1 MDAIASRARSVSV
14 ADVAPRELRVDVT
27 GILDELADTID
38 VELEFAL
45 EPIEL
50 GPQRFVPTSEAEL
63 NVVLTYTGTGIVASG
78 TVAVDVSTTCARCLT
93 EFEMT
98 VVGDVQG
105 LYVRP
110 GVEAE
115 VPEEQ
120 EAEEITGRHIDLMPA
135 ISAGFA
141 LALPFAP
148 LHSPDCAGMC
158 VTCGQDL
165 SEGACSCEEDLS
177 RSPFAVLKD
186 VVTGEENNS

>member
-1 MDAIASRARSVSV
+1 V
-14 ADVAPRELRVDVT
+14 AEVAPRELRVDVT

-38 VELEFAL
+38 VEMEFAL

-50 GPQRFVPTSEAEL
+50 GPQRFTPTGPAEL
-63 NVVLTYTGTGIVASG
+63 SVLLTYTGTGIVASG
-78 TVAVDVSTTCARCLT
+78 TVAVDVTTTCARCLT
-93 EFEMT
+93 EFDMA
-98 VVGDVQG
+98 VVGDIQG

-120 EAEEITGRHIDLMPA
+120 EAEQITGRHIDLMPA
-135 ISAGFA
+135 VNAGFA

-148 LHSPDCAGMC
+148 LHAPDCVGMC
-158 VTCGQDL
+158 VTCGKDL
-165 SEGACSCEEDLS
+165 AEGPCDCGEDFS

-186 VVTGEENNS
+186 VVTSEDNDV

>member
-1 MDAIASRARSVSV
+1 MAEH
-14 ADVAPRELRVDVT
+14 APRELSVDVT

-38 VELEFAL
+38 VELEFPL
-45 EPIEL
+45 EPIDL
-50 GPQRFVPTSEAEL
+50 GPQHFVPTGPAEL
-63 NVVLTYTGTGIVASG
+63 NVLLTYTGTGIVASG
-78 TVAVDVSTTCARCLT
+78 TVAVDVITTCSRCLT
-93 EFEMT
+93 EFEMN

-120 EAEEITGRHIDLMPA
+120 EAEQITGRQIDLMPA
-135 ISAGFA
+135 INAGFA

-158 VTCGQDL
+158 VTCGTDL
-165 SEGACSCEEDLS
+165 SDGPCGCVEDLS
-177 RSPFAVLKD
+177 RSPFSVLKG
-186 VVTGEENNS
+186 VVTGEDNNA